1 MYNKDL
7 IYIVTGCTGYVGNV
21 LTKELLKN
29 GCRVIGL
36 ARNEEKVKRVFGEN
50 APEIVYGDIRKKEDV
65 VRLFA
70 VEGKKVVIHTVAYVS
85 IDNDYDRL
93 YDITVRG
100 TENIVD
106 EAIKSDVVKFLQIS
120 STEAIDHK
128 LVLDKELKGYKP
140 NPDLVKSAY
149 GKVKAIADK
158 TVLTAVGE
166 KGLNAS
172 IILLASVLG
181 PGDYSTSH
189 MTQMIISYAKGKL
202 PASVKGG
209 YNEFDVRD
217 MAKVLDAIVE
227 KSKKGE
233 NYLFA
238 NKKSEINEILGY
250 VGEVTGRKKLP
261 ALPIWVAYLGVPFV
275 KLWCAITKK
284 RPLYTA
290 TALGSIKAN
299 SDFPIDKVKE
309 EFGYSPRPLRETV
322 VDHVEFLK
330 EIGSI

>member
-1 MYNKDL
+1 MFNKDL
-7 IYIVTGCTGYVGNV
+7 VYIVTGCTGYVGNV
-21 LTKELLKN
+21 FTKKLMEN
-29 GCRVIGL
+29 GCRVVGL
-36 ARNEEKVKRVFGEN
+36 ARNEEKVKSVFGDN
-50 APEIVYGDIRKKEDV
+50 APEIVYGDIRDKEAV
-65 VRLFA
+65 EKLFK

-85 IDNDYDRL
+85 IGNDYDRL

-100 TENIVD
+100 TENVV
-106 EAIKSDVVKFLQIS
+106 EAAVKSDTVKFLQIS

-140 NPDLVKSAY
+140 DPALVKSAY
-149 GKVKAIADK
+149 GKVKAIADRI
-158 TVLTAVGE
+158 VLSAVE
-166 KGLNAS
+166 NHGLNAS
-172 IILLASVLG
+172 IIMLASVLG
-181 PGDYSTSH
+181 PGDYSNSH

-217 MAKVLDAIVE
+217 MANVLDAIVE

-250 VGEVTGRKKLP
+250 VSEVTGGKKLP

-275 KLWCAITKK
+275 GLWCKITKK

-290 TALGSIKAN
+290 TALGSITAN
-299 SDFPIDKVKE
+299 SEFPIDKVVE

-322 VDHVEFLK
+322 IDHVEFLK
-330 EIGSI
+330 EIGKI